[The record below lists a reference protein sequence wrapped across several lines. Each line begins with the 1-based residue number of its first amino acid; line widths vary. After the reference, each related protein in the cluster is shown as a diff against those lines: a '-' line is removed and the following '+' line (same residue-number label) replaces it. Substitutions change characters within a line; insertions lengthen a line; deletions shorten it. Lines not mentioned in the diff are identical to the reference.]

1 MGRKPYKN
9 DGLPKGMRAKIKA
22 GGVVWYYLDKGKQ
35 PDGSRPELPLGSD
48 YIQALRK
55 YAELVQTKG
64 PAVTVPE
71 MLERWNLETLAGRS
85 QGTQKDIGY
94 CLPNLRSFFSDPCPA
109 PLEDVR
115 PVHIA
120 RYIAWRSKGDAEK
133 QVRAAPVR
141 ANREISWLSAAWNW
155 ARTQGLTDLSNPCE
169 GVKRNKETGRVDIYV
184 EDDELHAIMLHA
196 DEPLQEALELAYLI
210 GQRPGDLRALR
221 ETDIREGV
229 LRLQQ
234 GKTRFK
240 LGFEVIDDFEALI
253 KRIKERKSRIKG
265 VRTLALLCDEK
276 GNAMGKDQMRYRFD
290 KARELA
296 AAAAPNDEVAAR
308 IRSLQFR
315 DLRAKSGTDKREAEG
330 LDAAQSLLGHT
341 QASTTEH
348 YTRQR
353 RGKTV
358 TPVKAKKQ

>member
-9 DGLPKGMRAKIKA
+9 DGLPKGMRARTKA
-22 GGVVWYYLDKGKQ
+22 GSVVWYYLDKGKQ
-35 PDGSRPELPLGSD
+35 PDGTRPEIALGCD
-48 YIQALRK
+48 YVQALRK
-55 YAELVQTKG
+55 YAELVQIKG

-71 MLERWNLETLAGRS
+71 LLQRWHLETLAGRAK
-85 QGTQKDIGY
+85 GTQDDISA
-94 CLPNLRSFFSDPCPA
+94 CIPNLRLFFSDPCPA

-115 PVHIA
+115 PVHIS

-133 QVRAAPVR
+133 GIRAAPVR
-141 ANREISWLSAAWNW
+141 ANREVSWLSGAWNW
-155 ARTQGLTDLSNPCE
+155 GRTQGLTDLVNPCD
-169 GVKRNKETGRVDIYV
+169 GVKRNKETGRADVYI
-184 EDDELHAIMLHA
+184 EDDEMQAIMQYA
-196 DEPLQEALELAYLI
+196 DEPLREAIELAYLI
-210 GQRPGDLRALR
+210 GQRPGDLRAMR
-221 ETDIREGV
+221 ETDIRDGV

-240 LGFEVIDDFEALI
+240 LGVAVVEDFESLI
-253 KRIKERKSRIKG
+253 KRIQDRKSKIKG
-265 VRTLALLCDEK
+265 VCTLSLLRDEK
-276 GNAMGKDQMRYRFD
+276 GNAMGKAQMRYRFD
-290 KARELA
+290 KARQLA
-296 AAAAPNDEVAAR
+296 AAAASSDEAAAR

-358 TPVKAKKQ
+358 TPVRIKKQ